1 LYKNKYMGQ
10 LKNYFDEYLSS
21 EEFDLMFDDEYEMWL
36 NKEKKY
42 MDKNKKNIFLYQENV
57 LPLQHNNQI
66 ITNEKLN

>member
-1 LYKNKYMGQ
+1 MGQ

-42 MDKNKKNIFLYQENV
+42 MSKTEKNIFLCENNV
-57 LPLQHNNQI
+57 LPLQHIKKQTVDSDTEQI
-66 ITNEKLN
+66 KL